1 MLLRLFIFISLILSS
16 CQSKLPNK
24 DKPIKHEVLTYS
36 NYGSH
41 NQSDNFI
48 INSNNDFETAWQ
60 KAHDNI
66 FPKPKIPYINFNKES
81 VLLINFKPRNYGG
94 FKIYL
99 NHIKLIGNVCYLS
112 FSEKNSNLDAP
123 TLSVMTS
130 PYIFVKV
137 NKIKPKKI
145 IFNFK

>member
-1 MLLRLFIFISLILSS
+1 MLLRIFILISLILSS

-41 NQSDNFI
+41 NQSENFI

-66 FPKPKIPYINFNKES
+66 FPKPNIPPINFNKES

-94 FKIYL
+94 YTIDL
-99 NHIKLIGNVCYLS
+99 NHVKLIGNVCYLS

-130 PYIFVKV
+130 PYVFVKV
-137 NKIKPKKI
+137 NKIQPEKI
-145 IFNFK
+145 IVNFK

>member
-1 MLLRLFIFISLILSS
+1 MLLRIFILILLILSS

-24 DKPIKHEVLTYS
+24 DESIKHEVLIYS

-41 NQSDNFI
+41 DESESII
-48 INSNNDFETAWQ
+48 INSNKDFELAWQ
-60 KAHDNI
+60 KAHNNI
-66 FPKPKIPYINFNKES
+66 FPKPKIPSIDFSKES

-94 FKIYL
+94 FKIDL
-99 NHIKLIGNVCYLS
+99 NHVKLISNVCYLS

-137 NKIKPKKI
+137 NKIQPEKI
-145 IFNFK
+145 IVNFK